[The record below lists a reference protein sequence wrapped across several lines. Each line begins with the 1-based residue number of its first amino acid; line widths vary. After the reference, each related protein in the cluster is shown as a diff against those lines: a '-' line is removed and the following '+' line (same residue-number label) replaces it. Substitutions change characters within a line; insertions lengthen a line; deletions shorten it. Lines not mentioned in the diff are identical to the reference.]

1 VQLRKA
7 RVGDEMAVAEVHV
20 RSWQI
25 GYRGLVADDYLAGL
39 RPADRAERYSFD
51 VDDPVTVV
59 AVTDRIRG
67 FVTISPGVGE
77 LRALYVDP
85 ESWRAGLGAALIVE
99 AERRLAQHH
108 AAATLWVLTGN
119 TRAPLLRG
127 GGMAARRHRPARPGL
142 RRRVGRG
149 GLPQGVDGNL
159 ITAGPARSR
168 PGRGRP
174 ARPAKTCVA
183 AAGPG

>member
-1 VQLRKA
+1 VQLRRA
-7 RVGDEMAVAEVHV
+7 RPGDEMAVAEVHV
-20 RSWQI
+20 RSWQV

-85 ESWRAGLGAALIVE
+85 AAWRTGLGAALIVE

-119 TRAPLLRG
+119 NR
-127 GGMAARRHRPARPGL
+127 ARRFYE
-142 RRRVGRG
+142 
-149 GLPQGVDGNL
+149 
-159 ITAGPARSR
+159 
-168 PGRGRP
+168 
-174 ARPAKTCVA
+174 
-183 AAGPG
+183 AAGWQPDGTARRDRVFGAVLDEVGYRKTFTGT

>member
-1 VQLRKA
+1 
-7 RVGDEMAVAEVHV
+7 MAVAEVHV
-20 RSWQI
+20 RSWQV
-25 GYRGLVADDYLAGL
+25 GYRGLIADDYLAGL

-85 ESWRAGLGAALIVE
+85 EAWRAGLGAALIVE

-119 TRAPLLRG
+119 TRARRFYEAAGWQPDG
-127 GGMAARRHRPARPGL
+127 TARRD
-142 RRRVGRG
+142 RVF
-149 GLPQGVDGNL
+149 GVVLDEVGY
-159 ITAGPARSR
+159 R
-168 PGRGRP
+168 
-174 ARPAKTCVA
+174 KTFTET
-183 AAGPG
+183 

>member
-1 VQLRKA
+1 VQLRRA
-7 RVGDEMAVAEVHV
+7 RPGDEMAVAEVHV
-20 RSWQI
+20 RSWQV
-25 GYRGLVADDYLAGL
+25 GYRGLIADDYLAGL

-85 ESWRAGLGAALIVE
+85 EAWRTGLGAALIVE

-119 TRAPLLRG
+119 TRARRFYGAAGWQPDG
-127 GGMAARRHRPARPGL
+127 TARRD
-142 RRRVGRG
+142 RVF
-149 GLPQGVDGNL
+149 GVVLDEVGY
-159 ITAGPARSR
+159 R
-168 PGRGRP
+168 
-174 ARPAKTCVA
+174 KTFTET
-183 AAGPG
+183 